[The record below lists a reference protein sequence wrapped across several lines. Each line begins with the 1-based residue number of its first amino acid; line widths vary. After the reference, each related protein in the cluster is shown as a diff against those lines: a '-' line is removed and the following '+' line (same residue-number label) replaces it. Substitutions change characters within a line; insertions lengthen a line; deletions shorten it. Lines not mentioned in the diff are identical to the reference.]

1 MSPVDPAASDSD
13 TGGATLRGRWA
24 ASPVTGRPWLRRLL
38 RWLRIAYLA
47 VLAAAVP
54 VLVAARRQEVS
65 DLLGDLAG
73 ARHVLV
79 AASFS
84 TGFGLIALS
93 AYFWLV
99 SLRLLGQR
107 PRWRDLVET
116 AARSLPARYVP
127 LMVTFVVSRVAL
139 MQRRGVAAG
148 PLALTAALE
157 MAVSLA
163 VSVAYGLVLLGW
175 GGGLPG
181 GLAIPLLCAAGV
193 IIAASPSVAGR
204 VVAAVARRRG
214 LDSLT
219 PVSGFRWPGYLHMI
233 AAAACYW
240 TWAAA
245 VFCLYMRAFEVA
257 DGFGTARLAGAF
269 VLTWGGMRLLSVIA
283 PQGIGVVEVT
293 VPSLLG
299 AADPLALGI
308 LIFGFRL
315 VLLVRDLLAA
325 AVAELLAAR
334 RTSAEADPVPRSDG
348 AAP

>member
-1 MSPVDPAASDSD
+1 M
-13 TGGATLRGRWA
+13 
-24 ASPVTGRPWLRRLL
+24 TGRPWQRRLL
-38 RWLRIAYLA
+38 KWLRIAYLSLLA
-47 VLAAAVP
+47 VAVP
-54 VLVAARRQEVS
+54 VVVLARRDEVA

-79 AASFS
+79 AASFA
-84 TGFGLIALS
+84 TGIVLIALT

-107 PRWRDLVET
+107 PLFRDLTVT
-116 AARSLPARYVP
+116 AARSMPARYVP
-127 LMVTFVVSRVAL
+127 LLVTFAVSRVAL
-139 MQRRGVAAG
+139 MQRRGVPAA

-175 GGGLPG
+175 AGGLPG
-181 GLAIPLLCAAGV
+181 GLAIPIVAAVGMIV
-193 IIAASPSVAGR
+193 AASPSVAGR

-214 LDSLT
+214 LDSLV
-219 PVSGFRWPGYLHMI
+219 PVSGFTWLGYLHMI
-233 AAAACYW
+233 AASACYW
-240 TWAAA
+240 TGAAA
-245 VFCLYMRAFEVA
+245 VFCLYIRAFETA
-257 DGFGTARLAGAF
+257 DGFSTARLAGAF
-269 VLTWGGMRLLSVIA
+269 VLAWGGLRFLSVIA

-315 VLLVRDLLAA
+315 VLLLRDLLAA
-325 AVAELLAAR
+325 AVSELLEAR
-334 RTSAEADPVPRSDG
+334 RTTVEADPVQRSDG
-348 AAP
+348 TEP

>member
-1 MSPVDPAASDSD
+1 M
-13 TGGATLRGRWA
+13 
-24 ASPVTGRPWLRRLL
+24 TGRPWQRRLL
-38 RWLRIAYLA
+38 RWLRIAYLTL
-47 VLAAAVP
+47 LAAAVP
-54 VLVAARRQEVS
+54 VLVLARRDEVT
-65 DLLGDLAG
+65 DLLGDLAD

-79 AASFS
+79 AASFA
-84 TGFGLIALS
+84 TGFVLIALS

-107 PRWRDLVET
+107 PLFRDLTVT

-127 LMVTFVVSRVAL
+127 LMVTFAISRVAL
-139 MQRRGVAAG
+139 MQRRGVPGG
-148 PLALTAALE
+148 PLALTASLE

-175 GGGLPG
+175 AGELPG
-181 GLAIPLLCAAGV
+181 GLAVPLVAAAGV
-193 IIAASPSVAGR
+193 IVAASPSVAGR
-204 VVAAVARRRG
+204 VVAVVARRRG
-214 LDSLT
+214 IDSLA
-219 PVSGFRWPGYLHMI
+219 PISGFTWTGYLHMI
-233 AAAACYW
+233 AASACYW

-245 VFCLYMRAFEVA
+245 VFCLYMRAFEAA

-269 VLTWGGMRLLSVIA
+269 VLTWGGLRFLSVIA

-315 VLLVRDLLAA
+315 VLLLRDLLAA
-325 AVAELLAAR
+325 AVSEFLAAR
-334 RTSAEADPVPRSDG
+334 RRPVEADPVQRSKG
-348 AAP
+348 TEP

>member
-1 MSPVDPAASDSD
+1 M
-13 TGGATLRGRWA
+13 
-24 ASPVTGRPWLRRLL
+24 
-38 RWLRIAYLA
+38 
-47 VLAAAVP
+47 
-54 VLVAARRQEVS
+54 
-65 DLLGDLAG
+65 
-73 ARHVLV
+73 
-79 AASFS
+79 AASFA
-84 TGFGLIALS
+84 TGFVLIALS

-107 PRWRDLVET
+107 PNFRDLTVT

-127 LMVTFVVSRVAL
+127 LMVTFAVSRVAL
-139 MQRRGVAAG
+139 MQRRGVPGG

-175 GGGLPG
+175 AGELPG
-181 GLAIPLLCAAGV
+181 GLAVPLVAAAGV
-193 IIAASPSVAGR
+193 IMAASPSVAGR
-204 VVAAVARRRG
+204 AVAAVARRRG
-214 LDSLT
+214 IDSLA

-233 AAAACYW
+233 AASACYW

-245 VFCLYMRAFEVA
+245 VFCLYMRAFEAA

-269 VLTWGGMRLLSVIA
+269 VLAWGGLRFLSVIA

-308 LIFGFRL
+308 LIFGFRV
-315 VLLVRDLLAA
+315 VLLLRDLLAA
-325 AVAELLAAR
+325 AVSELLAAR
-334 RTSAEADPVPRSDG
+334 RTRVEAGPVQRPEG
-348 AAP
+348 TEP